1 MDIAKAMRF
10 GAMAVF
16 AATVLGLSAGC
27 AAPSLTAKTKEMTHV
42 DNAPFYVDGKF
53 DAEKGKQAYF
63 ELMEKLGAPVYARY
77 KDEPGFLWAVDFAQG
92 DFARFGMGG
101 VFW

>member
-42 DNAPFYVDGKF
+42 DNAPFMWT
-53 DAEKGKQAYF
+53 AS
-63 ELMEKLGAPVYARY
+63 LMPKRVSRLT
-77 KDEPGFLWAVDFAQG
+77 LN
-92 DFARFGMGG
+92 
-101 VFW
+101 